1 MNVCWSKKYYVYVI
15 IKLMADNDDY
25 FDELNVR
32 ISMGNIVDIRQII
45 TEIRNSMKNANQSD
59 TQKYNNLLHYAQQRY
74 TELTNQDSSDVAA
87 EDDQNNGQQ
96 SKKERAMK
104 KLSIFKNKHHIK
116 KLNEAPKKKL
126 NPVSNLVKAAGKKVT
141 KKTKRAVNQNPDPI
155 LNQDEIIPTVP
166 QNIQQILN
174 TNLTR
179 HNEERVSKYL
189 LRLTKMYDKLSDA
202 SKRPTAFSK
211 AQFDAITIKK
221 NQIVATIVDTR
232 NNIKYPS
239 KIDEKI
245 RSEKCEIYRPRKIP
259 KIVGSTKP
267 HRFHPGTVALKEIR
281 HYQKRG
287 GLLMPKA
294 PFARLVKE
302 LVREIKPDWRVTGTA
317 LDVLQEAAEA
327 FIVRFMEDA
336 NLCTIHK
343 KLVTVDKSSMVL
355 AGKLQKTLNHNTTG
369 QWESM
374 ES

>member
-155 LNQDEIIPTVP
+155 LNQDEIIPMFP

-179 HNEERVSKYL
+179 QNEDCASKYMF
-189 LRLTKMYDKLSDA
+189 RLVKMYDKISDA
-202 SKRPTAFSK
+202 LA
-211 AQFDAITIKK
+211 
-221 NQIVATIVDTR
+221 
-232 NNIKYPS
+232 
-239 KIDEKI
+239 
-245 RSEKCEIYRPRKIP
+245 RSVFK
-259 KIVGSTKP
+259 ST
-267 HRFHPGTVALKEIR
+267 V
-281 HYQKRG
+281 
-287 GLLMPKA
+287 
-294 PFARLVKE
+294 
-302 LVREIKPDWRVTGTA
+302 
-317 LDVLQEAAEA
+317 
-327 FIVRFMEDA
+327 
-336 NLCTIHK
+336 
-343 KLVTVDKSSMVL
+343 
-355 AGKLQKTLNHNTTG
+355 
-369 QWESM
+369 
-374 ES
+374 

>member
-281 HYQKRG
+281 HYQKKG

-302 LVREIKPDWRVTGTA
+302 LIREIKPDWRVTGTA

-336 NLCTIHK
+336 NLCAIHK
-343 KLVTVDKSSMVL
+343 KLVTVDKNSMKL
-355 AGKLQKTLNHNTTG
+355 AGLLQKTMTHRSKG
-369 QWESM
+369 HWES
-374 ES
+374 EEW